1 MNNIIQL
8 LKRTQEIHFT
18 IQLSVSQALGLSME
32 KSGIGTRK
40 KGKHIFKNFPKNTS
54 KNFTF
59 QN

>member
-1 MNNIIQL
+1 M